1 MCHNDIVN
9 NVIIL
14 LKLTLIYFGIK
25 YAKLSS
31 LIYIEKNLSLIIL
44 NFFFEEFLKL
54 YNIVHIITKVET
66 TSVTKLIL
74 FFV

>member
-1 MCHNDIVN
+1 MIIFLVLHLLKDKRVNLCVINNDIVN

-44 NFFFEEFLKL
+44 NFFFWG
-54 YNIVHIITKVET
+54 ISET
-66 TSVTKLIL
+66 L
-74 FFV
+74 